1 MLRPRFPPR
10 PSVLFASVLVFVGCA
25 AGRDEEPVALQPD
38 ASVEPVSDAAAEVRE
53 EGGLSIDAALE
64 TTVEPATD
72 VEVVIT
78 ADNAYSFGWGDV
90 SKVAKFFARK
100 PSTSAGEIF
109 NCPVSTS
116 PIVGPEDYDIPASEA
131 PGSAYLYVV
140 SWSDRAVT
148 QGVIGQ
154 FQRKGGSPLFTG
166 TEKWQVCA
174 TGNGAYQA
182 PADGPPAEVVNEAIA
197 ACNAGTGDTSTT
209 SGGWVDAAG
218 AVTAGAVGTLAIGED
233 NSEPGGTFPI
243 ACSDKQCATV
253 PATCKRGISERA
265 RWMWYQ
271 APGDSDPFRSSGTNK
286 SREFL
291 IFRLPATALP
301 PVK

>member
-1 MLRPRFPPR
+1 MLPALLAQLALLALP
-10 PSVLFASVLVFVGCA
+10 ACA
-25 AGRDEEPVALQPD
+25 ARRDEAPPSLDAD
-38 ASVEPVSDAAAEVRE
+38 ASVDVGRVDAQPEVRE
-53 EGGLSIDAALE
+53 EAGLSLDASLE
-64 TTVEPATD
+64 TSVEPATD

-78 ADNAYSFGWGDV
+78 ADNAYSFGWGNA
-90 SKVAKFFARK
+90 SKVATFFARK
-100 PSTSAGEIF
+100 PSTVAGEIF
-109 NCPVSTS
+109 NCPVASS

-131 PGSAYLYVV
+131 PASAYLYVV

-148 QGVIGQ
+148 QGVLGQ

-174 TGNGAYQA
+174 TGNGDYVA
-182 PADGPPAEVVNEAIA
+182 PADGPPADVVNAEIGK
-197 ACNAGTGDTSTT
+197 CNAGTGDKTTS

-218 AVTAGAVGTLAIGED
+218 PVTAGAVGALAIGED
-233 NSEPGGTFPI
+233 NSDSGGSFPI

-253 PATCKRGISERA
+253 PATCKRGISESA

-271 APGDSDPFRSSGTNK
+271 APGDTDPFRSAGTNK